1 MIKVNKISAKET
13 YAIRLSVLRN
23 GIDLPYKFINDFED
37 STFHLGAYFN
47 NELMSI
53 ATFVKS
59 NYDELLGV
67 QYQLRGMATLKEA
80 RGKGLGKLLINEALV
95 FLKSKKVD
103 FLWCNA
109 REAAV
114 PFYKKLGFAIKGEAF
129 LIEKVGFH
137 FKMYIKI

>member
-1 MIKVNKISAKET
+1 
-13 YAIRLSVLRN
+13 
-23 GIDLPYKFINDFED
+23 YK
-37 STFHLGAYFN
+37 G
-47 NELMSI
+47 ELVGI
-53 ATFVKS
+53 ATFMKNDFV
-59 NYDELLGV
+59 LLKGK